1 MMKYS
6 LQLYLAKQKNVDGTL
21 YNWYV
26 LIGNTPKRVAG
37 VIYLASVDDETGDLK
52 PLSFEVRY
60 SSNCSTSF
68 IISGESP
75 NEYKL
80 YTTHDY
86 SHEQIEEAE
95 RLFTVAHEFIMRRY
109 YTEQNSYV
117 EEVIDEVDESI
128 YGY

>member
-60 SSNCSTSF
+60 GKYSTSF
-68 IISGESP
+68 IISGERP
-75 NEYKL
+75 NGYKL
-80 YTTHDY
+80 YNRQDY
-86 SHEQIEEAE
+86 SLEQLEEAE
-95 RLFTVAHEFIMRRY
+95 RLFTVAHEFVMNRY
-109 YTEQNSYV
+109 YTEQNSYI

>member
-6 LQLYLAKQKNVDGTL
+6 LHLYLAKQKNVDGTL

-26 LIGNTPKRVAG
+26 LISNTPKRVAG

-60 SSNCSTSF
+60 GKCSTSF
-68 IISGESP
+68 IISGERP

-80 YTTHDY
+80 YNMQDY
-86 SHEQIEEAE
+86 SHEQLEEAE
-95 RLFTVAHEFIMRRY
+95 RLFTVAHEFVMRRY
-109 YTEQNSYV
+109 YTEQNSYI